1 MSDLCSVIHILC
13 FFFSLQ
19 LLKESNNGP
28 RIHLHFSNLVMNR
41 GLSCHIS
48 EGYRLCGNWNMWQ
61 KKGEEHFPL
70 NTSDLQSEA
79 KTKQGS
85 LLAALVSLNHERL
98 PIVWEKVGSGA
109 VCSALSDSN
118 GDATR
123 SSSRPRNVTTS
134 GLPQPENGRVEGN
147 GLLHGQG
154 LCEGQSALVRCG

>member
-1 MSDLCSVIHILC
+1 M
-13 FFFSLQ
+13 
-19 LLKESNNGP
+19 
-28 RIHLHFSNLVMNR
+28 
-41 GLSCHIS
+41 
-48 EGYRLCGNWNMWQ
+48 
-61 KKGEEHFPL
+61 
-70 NTSDLQSEA
+70 
-79 KTKQGS
+79 TKQGS

-154 LCEGQSALVRCG
+154 LCEGQSALVCCG